1 MDRRP
6 SELRVHGG
14 TQHSPLDSTDVMG
27 AQSVASSMVSI
38 RSEDS
43 AVNGGG
49 GDSSRKKKDNGL
61 HYNTPGMNIS
71 MASLSSIG
79 NHGNSSRMYNGSLNF
94 AFDPKVTKSRP
105 ASSSSGSGSS
115 SNRASD
121 YGTVFDELTA
131 VEHWAAVGAS
141 TLTEWRE
148 GKVKATR
155 HVDALHDEI
164 DRRVE
169 CLIDQVNAY
178 AKQLHSKLD
187 RASSRHLAAMEETTE
202 NIADVISRVTSARDD
217 LQRLSVKDNEL
228 SREELTKLAQLHK
241 VFILSLSANIFL
253 YCILHLYRV
262 IKCNIALSC
271 LFVMYSSQ

>member
-14 TQHSPLDSTDVMG
+14 TQHGPLDSTDVMG

-43 AVNGGG
+43 TVSGSD
-49 GDSSRKKKDNGL
+49 DSSRKKKDNGL
-61 HYNTPGMNIS
+61 RYNTPGMNIS

-105 ASSSSGSGSS
+105 ASSSSN
-115 SNRASD
+115 NRASD

-241 VFILSLSANIFL
+241 VSIHSF
-253 YCILHLYRV
+253 C
-262 IKCNIALSC
+262 
-271 LFVMYSSQ
+271 